1 MTSTY
6 GRISSIL
13 GVLRSWMVYPY
24 PAMLVLRSVIPLVI
38 ASSSFKA
45 WKNSDL
51 QALAYK
57 KRIYPGD
64 REATAIQ
71 APHRPAAPSI
81 KLTHRNPIDGQTHP
95 PAHYPIA
102 GPLPGI

>member
-1 MTSTY
+1 MP
-6 GRISSIL
+6 RVLQSS
-13 GVLRSWMVYPY
+13 MAYPY

-64 REATAIQ
+64 RGAIAIQ

-81 KLTHRNPIDGQTHP
+81 KLTHQNLIDGQTRL

-102 GPLPGI
+102 DPLPGI